1 MFNAHISTFPLL
13 NFNLNFKIFIRQFY
27 EKSYNY
33 FNFRYIFDKG
43 SIFDVDVF
51 FFCIVFLVKKNL
63 LLTFIW
69 KYNQSICAV
78 PPELERINP
87 KCSLN

>member
-1 MFNAHISTFPLL
+1 MFNAHISTFPVL

-51 FFCIVFLVKKNL
+51 FFALF
-63 LLTFIW
+63 
-69 KYNQSICAV
+69 S
-78 PPELERINP
+78 
-87 KCSLN
+87 